1 MANWV
6 AVDKS
11 MLSRLL
17 YPNPVCLLSV
27 CSPDGSARSV
37 MTITWLTAINNQGG
51 FVCSVNASRHTAKF
65 MHSKAI
71 FVLNVPVRGMEEL
84 ILAIGSS
91 SGADVDKF
99 SQLQVATCAPG
110 GGDLTKS
117 SEEQDSTLTSESTP
131 TPSDLKK
138 RKLSKKEL
146 ARQEIA
152 AAARQSVA
160 LRDCVAHLLCRVETV
175 TEDDGHLLLRCSQL
189 AGWSRQAYWDGRN
202 FIPLEGTDAEPYLTF
217 LGSKVFGYV
226 LPSGNKGP
234 DVASDRINASTC

>member
-1 MANWV
+1 MVSPMDWV
-6 AVDKS
+6 AVDRG

-27 CSPDGSARSV
+27 RSKDGSARSL

-51 FVCSVNASRHTAKF
+51 FICSMNATRHTAKF
-65 MHSKAI
+65 MNQSGAV

-84 ILAIGSS
+84 VLAVGGST
-91 SGADVDKF
+91 GADMDKF
-99 SQLQVATCAPG
+99 EQLNVAVCAPG
-110 GGDLTKS
+110 GGEL
-117 SEEQDSTLTSESTP
+117 QSTEDATST
-131 TPSDLKK
+131 SDDQVETKK

-152 AAARQSVA
+152 SAAAQSIA

-189 AGWSRQAYWDGRN
+189 AGWTRRSYWDGRN
-202 FIPLEGTDAEPYLTF
+202 FIPQEGTDAEPYLTF

-226 LPSGNKGP
+226 LAGAGSEQ
-234 DVASDRINASTC
+234 T